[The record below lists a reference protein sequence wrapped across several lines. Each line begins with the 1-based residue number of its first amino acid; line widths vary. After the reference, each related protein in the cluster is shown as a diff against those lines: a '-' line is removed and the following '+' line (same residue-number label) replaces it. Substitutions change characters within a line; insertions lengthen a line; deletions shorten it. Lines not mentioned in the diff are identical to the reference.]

1 MNGQKV
7 FKFATSVMPAAI
19 EEVLRRA
26 NLTIDDVQFIV
37 PHQANLRIIKYAAK
51 RMGLPLERFQ
61 VSITHTGNSSSACI
75 PMTLCDAYANGNI
88 HPGDKVTLVEPSI
101 LPDAMI
107 DPVCAVLAD
116 APGVGSAYLSVMIV
130 NGDAR
135 SYLLVLDGPKDE
147 KLFASVAQAARP
159 YLLSREKKM
168 DLNITTSISP
178 LGQQGMQG
186 SEPFYRK
193 GIGRVIE
200 EDDDE

>member
-1 MNGQKV
+1 MTKV
-7 FKFATSVMPAAI
+7 ELITAVAND
-19 EEVLRRA
+19 A
-26 NLTIDDVQFIV
+26 NLTKKD
-37 PHQANLRIIKYAAK
+37 AEAAVNSA
-51 RMGLPLERFQ
+51 LNA
-61 VSITHTGNSSSACI
+61 ITAA
-75 PMTLCDAYANGNI
+75 LKD
-88 HPGDKVTLVEPSI
+88 GDKVTLVEPSI

-116 APGVGSAYLSVMIV
+116 APGVGSAYLSFMIL

>member
-1 MNGQKV
+1 MTKV
-7 FKFATSVMPAAI
+7 ELIAA
-19 EEVLRRA
+19 VANDA
-26 NLTIDDVQFIV
+26 NLTKKD
-37 PHQANLRIIKYAAK
+37 AEAAVNSA
-51 RMGLPLERFQ
+51 LNA
-61 VSITHTGNSSSACI
+61 ITAA
-75 PMTLCDAYANGNI
+75 LKD
-88 HPGDKVTLVEPSI
+88 GDKVTLVEPSI
-101 LPDAMI
+101 LPAAMI

-193 GIGRVIE
+193 GIVRVVE

>member
-1 MNGQKV
+1 MTKV
-7 FKFATSVMPAAI
+7 ELIAA
-19 EEVLRRA
+19 VANDA
-26 NLTIDDVQFIV
+26 NLTKKD
-37 PHQANLRIIKYAAK
+37 AEAAVNSA
-51 RMGLPLERFQ
+51 LNA
-61 VSITHTGNSSSACI
+61 ITAA
-75 PMTLCDAYANGNI
+75 LKD
-88 HPGDKVTLVEPSI
+88 GDKVTLVEPSI

-147 KLFASVAQAARP
+147 KLFASVAQAASP

>member
-1 MNGQKV
+1 MTKV
-7 FKFATSVMPAAI
+7 ELIAA
-19 EEVLRRA
+19 VANDA
-26 NLTIDDVQFIV
+26 NLTKKDAETAVNSALNAIT
-37 PHQANLRIIKYAAK
+37 AALK
-51 RMGLPLERFQ
+51 
-61 VSITHTGNSSSACI
+61 
-75 PMTLCDAYANGNI
+75 D
-88 HPGDKVTLVEPSI
+88 GDKVTLVEPSI